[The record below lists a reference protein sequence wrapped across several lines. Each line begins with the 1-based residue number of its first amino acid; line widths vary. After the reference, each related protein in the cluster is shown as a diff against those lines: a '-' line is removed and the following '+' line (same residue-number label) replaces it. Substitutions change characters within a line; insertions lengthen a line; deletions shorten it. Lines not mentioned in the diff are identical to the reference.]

1 MPKLIDLTKRL
12 GESVVNWIDYA
23 GALTKLLFQTLFWVF
38 VPPFKR
44 ERTFSQA
51 EKIGVESLM
60 IVSLVAFFIGV
71 ILALQTAYQMQ
82 KLSSEIYIANIVAVS
97 LVRELGPV
105 ITSLIVAGRC
115 GAAVTAELG
124 TMNVTEQIDALQT
137 LATSPVKY
145 LVVPRFLAFM
155 FMLPIL
161 TIYANMIG
169 IIGGYLI
176 CVYRLGITSGIY
188 WNMSFHSLR
197 IKDLSTG
204 LIKTVVFGIIIALV
218 GCLEGLRVEGGAEG
232 VGKATT
238 KSVVMSFILI
248 IAADCVFT
256 AIFYFI
262 FP

>member
-1 MPKLIDLTKRL
+1 MPKIIDLTRGL
-12 GESVVNWIDYA
+12 GERVVFWIDYV
-23 GALTKLLFQTLFWVF
+23 GALTKLFFQTIFWIF

-44 ERTFSQA
+44 ERTFDQA
-51 EKIGVESLM
+51 QKIGVDSLM

-124 TMNVTEQIDALQT
+124 TMNVTEQIDALST

-161 TIYANMIG
+161 TIYADIIG

-176 CVYRLGITSGIY
+176 CVHRLGITSGMY
-188 WNMSFHSLR
+188 WNMAFHSLR
-197 IKDLSTG
+197 VKDLSTG
-204 LIKTVVFGIIIALV
+204 LIKTIVFGIIIAMV

>member
-1 MPKLIDLTKRL
+1 MIKIAQRL
-12 GESVVNWIDYA
+12 GSKVVFYIDYT
-23 GALTKLLFQTLFWVF
+23 GAITKLFFQTIYWMF

-44 ERTFSQA
+44 ERTFAQA
-51 EKIGVESLM
+51 QKIGVESLS

-82 KLSSEIYIANIVAVS
+82 KLSSEIYIANIVALS

-115 GAAVTAELG
+115 GAAITAELG
-124 TMNVTEQIDALQT
+124 TMKVTEQIDALET
-137 LATSPVKY
+137 LGTSPVKY
-145 LVVPRFLAFM
+145 LVVPRLLAFT

-161 TIYANMIG
+161 TLYANIIG
-169 IIGGYLI
+169 IVGGYLI
-176 CVYRLGITSGIY
+176 CVYRLGIRGGMY
-188 WNMSFHSLR
+188 WYMTFHSLQ
-197 IKDLSTG
+197 IKDLTTG
-204 LIKTVVFGIIIALV
+204 LIKTIVFGMIIAMV
-218 GCLEGLRVEGGAEG
+218 GCLEGMRVEGGAEG

-238 KSVVMSFILI
+238 KSVVTSFILI